1 MADGTCG
8 SGYCVSNTIAADGS
22 ACADADP
29 CNGLETCLAGLCQPG
44 AGPTPLTV
52 KNLKVQAGPAG
63 TINLNAGVR
72 PVLPLQPATR
82 DDLVLT
88 LSDDAGELYRG
99 QVRHPASDGLWNR
112 TKSGRSKLKDTTGAH
127 DGITRIVVKPRK
139 SGTRL
144 RLKAQNVDLSGVQA
158 APLSARL
165 VVGDQCFEADL
176 ACQPKGGGLRCTP

>member
-1 MADGTCG
+1 MADGTCAA
-8 SGYCVSNTIAADGS
+8 GYCVSHTVAADGA

-44 AGPTPLTV
+44 AGPAPLAV
-52 KNLKVQAGPAG
+52 KNLKVQGGPAG
-63 TINLNAGVR
+63 TLNLNAGVQ
-72 PVLPLQPATR
+72 PLLPLEPATR
-82 DDLVLT
+82 DALALT
-88 LSDDAGELYRG
+88 LSNDGGEVYRG
-99 QVRHPASDGLWNR
+99 EIEHPESDGLWSR
-112 TKSGRSKLKDTTGAH
+112 SKSGRAKLKDTTGAH
-127 DGITRIVVKPRK
+127 DGITRVLVKSRK

-176 ACQPKGGGLRCTP
+176 ACRPKAKGLRCAP